1 MSWLATIG
9 LEIHVQLKTESKM
22 FCACAVRHGDAP
34 NTHVCPVCLGYPGAQ
49 PVING
54 EAVRMTAMA
63 GLMLGCEVQR
73 FSKFDRKSYF
83 YPDMPKNYQIS
94 QYDKPICLG
103 GGITLPACEGRPE
116 PRRIRLTRIHLE
128 EDVAKNTHH
137 ARCSTVDFNRAGVPL
152 MEIVTEPDLRSPEE
166 AFDFLHALKETLVY
180 LGVSDCNLE
189 EGNLRCDVNV
199 SLRAGEDAP
208 LGTKSELKNLNTF
221 KGVRD
226 ALRFEIDRQSAIL
239 DGGGRVVQETRR
251 WDAESGATYSMRTK
265 EDAHD
270 YRYFPE
276 PDLLPVLLDDA
287 RIEAWRKALPELPSA
302 RRERFVNELGLPA
315 YNAEVITADK
325 AFAEF
330 FESAV
335 GALKD
340 KSRAAALSNFFCG
353 DIAAFFNDSGIVF
366 GEMPDCAGYTAA
378 TAPAVAALYE
388 LNAGGVISGPTL
400 KALAPEVLST
410 DPAKKILDP
419 KAEVEK
425 RGLAQVGDDSAL
437 EAWVDQAIAA
447 NPGPVAD
454 FKAGKKSAAGFFV
467 GQVMKLSKGKAD
479 PKKVSGMVMK
489 KLSALA

>member
-1 MSWLATIG
+1 MKYLPTIG

-22 FCACAVRHGDAP
+22 FCTCAVRHGDEP

-54 EAVRMTAMA
+54 AAVRMTAMA
-63 GLMLGCEVQR
+63 GLMLGCDVQR

-103 GGITLPACEGRPE
+103 GGITLPAGEGRPE

-128 EDVAKNTHH
+128 EDVAKNTHY
-137 ARCSTVDFNRAGVPL
+137 ARCSGVDFNRAGVPL
-152 MEIVTEPDLRSPEE
+152 MEIVTEPDIRSPEE

-199 SLRAGEDAP
+199 SLRADESAP

-239 DGGGRVVQETRR
+239 DGGGRIVQETRR

-276 PDLLPVLLDDA
+276 PDLLPVQLTDEQ
-287 RIEAWRKALPELPSA
+287 IKEWRKALPELPSA
-302 RRERFVNELGLPA
+302 RRERMASQYGLTE
-315 YNAEVITADK
+315 YDAEVLAQAKHLADYFELAASTSKNPK
-325 AFAEF
+325 ALCNVFMGDVMSWFNANGF
-330 FESAV
+330 AV
-335 GALKD
+335 GTE
-340 KSRAAALSNFFCG
+340 AALSALVNL
-353 DIAAFFNDSGIVF
+353 SV
-366 GEMPDCAGYTAA
+366 AGTI
-378 TAPAVAALYE
+378 
-388 LNAGGVISGPTL
+388 NGPTL
-400 KALAPEVLST
+400 KELLPEVLSGAIA
-410 DPAKKILDP
+410 DPAKT
-419 KAEVEK
+419 VEE
-425 RGLAQVGDDSAL
+425 RGLGTVSDDGAL
-437 EAWVDQAIAA
+437 EAWVDEAIAA

-467 GQVMKLSKGKAD
+467 GQVMKKSKGKAD
-479 PKKVSGMVMK
+479 PKKVSALVAK
-489 KLSALA
+489 KLG